1 MPLIKPEVQ
10 KVLRAAG
17 LLKESVPVGDETT
30 VVDKL
35 NGAGLSI
42 DEVLEELANLALRSG
57 NEGIRHR
64 ALQDTLKLH
73 GALKESTPAAP
84 SFTIIIQPSGFSE
97 SPVIKDVNPIL
108 LPRQLLSQLS
118 EQPKK
123 EN

>member
-17 LLKESVPVGDETT
+17 LLKESAPVGEETT

-73 GALKESTPAAP
+73 GALKESAPAAP
-84 SFTIIIQPSGFSE
+84 SFTIVIQPSGFPT
-97 SPVIKDVNPIL
+97 SPVVQDVNPIL
-108 LPRQLLSQLS
+108 LPRQLLSTL
-118 EQPKK
+118 EKK